1 MFNPHL
7 LLSIPLLLTLW
18 LLPFSSLA
26 QAPPTVDFEE
36 RERGIQLYRAKDY
49 TKSAKILKIAVKKN
63 DADDQAWYYLGLA
76 LTQQPKELKNATK
89 AFETAIKL
97 KPNFAAAHTGLGY
110 VLLRRNKFSE
120 ALHEAQTAIG
130 LEPKLAN
137 AHYVVGVV
145 RLSAS
150 AFADALAAANEA
162 IRLNPKLAAAYL
174 LKSESLW
181 GIYVG
186 PIENP
191 PLAALR
197 RKNPAPVP
205 APSPTEEQLEE
216 RRRKRK
222 QNEVILGQSAE
233 SLETYLKLNPAD
245 PSAALWREQLAT
257 LKVLSNVGQVDGE
270 LVRHGDEVT
279 SKARVLAKPE
289 PRYTEEARRAQIIGT
304 VVLRAIFFA
313 DGTIRHILVIRGLPF
328 GLTERAIA
336 AARAIRFTPAMKD
349 GRPVSMFVQLEYN
362 FNLY

>member
-1 MFNPHL
+1 MLQPHL
-7 LLSIPLLLTLW
+7 FLSIPLALTLW
-18 LLPFSSLA
+18 LMPHTSFA
-26 QAPPTVDFEE
+26 QTPQAVGVEE

-49 TKSAKILKIAVKKN
+49 TESAKILKIAVKKN
-63 DADDQAWYYLGLA
+63 GTDDQAWYYLGLA

-89 AFETAIKL
+89 AFETAIRL
-97 KPNFAAAHTGLGY
+97 KPTSAAAHTGLSY

-145 RLSAS
+145 RLSAG
-150 AFADALAAANEA
+150 AFGDALTAANEA

-191 PLAALR
+191 PLAELR
-197 RKNPAPVP
+197 RKNPAPAP

-222 QNEVILGQSAE
+222 QNELILGQSAE
-233 SLETYLKLNPAD
+233 SLETYLKLNPTD

-257 LKVLSNVGQVDGE
+257 LKVLSNAGNANGE
-270 LVRHGDEVT
+270 VVSHGDEVT

-289 PRYTEEARRAQIIGT
+289 PQYTEEARRAQIRGT
-304 VVLRAIFFA
+304 VVLRAVFSA

-336 AARAIRFTPAMKD
+336 VARAIRFTPAMKD